1 MKSRAMMM
9 YHPNARGTGSAM
21 KLELAPADGNIDGS
35 ISVTLA
41 PQVSVGSSVTN
52 PGFDWTKSV
61 SVNLN
66 IFELARFIQVLR
78 GMEESIE
85 DGKGLFQRTTTE
97 NMVVKFEHRIEPIPG
112 YLLDVSAKPYD
123 GDVKRVCFHLRQE
136 EALALLILIE
146 QSLSVLAFGV
156 PSFDEGEQK

>member
-1 MKSRAMMM
+1 M

-21 KLELAPADGNIDGS
+21 KLELAPAKGEIDGS
-35 ISVTLA
+35 MSVTLA

-61 SVNLN
+61 SVKLT

-85 DGKGLFQRTTTE
+85 DGKGIFHRTTTE
-97 NMVVKFEHRIEPIPG
+97 NMVVKFVHRIEPVPG

-123 GDVKRVCFHLRQE
+123 GDTRRVWFQFRQE
-136 EALALLILIE
+136 EALALLMVIE
-146 QSLSVLAFGV
+146 QSLSMLAFGV
-156 PSFDEGEQK
+156 PTFEGGGEQQ

>member
-1 MKSRAMMM
+1 M

-21 KLELAPADGNIDGS
+21 KLELAPAKGEIDGS
-35 ISVTLA
+35 MSVTLA

-61 SVNLN
+61 SVKLT

-85 DGKGLFQRTTTE
+85 DGKGLFHRTTTA
-97 NMVVKFEHRIEPIPG
+97 NIVVKFEHRIEPIPG
-112 YLLDVSAKPYD
+112 YLLDVSEKPYD
-123 GDVKRVCFHLRQE
+123 GDVKRVWFHLRQN
-136 EALALLILIE
+136 EALAILMVIE
-146 QSLSVLAFGV
+146 QSLSMLAFGV
-156 PSFDEGEQK
+156 PTFEGGEQQ